1 MAAAAAA
8 QSETVGAKR
17 MLGRGEREGE
27 QGNAKRRAPLSY
39 CCTEPGVFDGKC
51 EVYSHELATQH
62 PQIARNREQQCY
74 RSENEC
80 TQKCTLFPRELVDVV
95 TSFVPEINFAIPL
108 DRKADEKIG
117 SFTAEEIR
125 FRSTVLANLHLLQTF
140 HKKDFKGAQNM
151 KSEEK
156 VAIRAKLAPYIK
168 TAEDIPYLL
177 AGNRPLARFQRVIT
191 LDQAFEFLMLYPGF
205 SGIMRL
211 QNELDNT
218 PFAIRMVRDA
228 LVWKRFLDTIAE
240 IQEMFPEIV
249 NDPRYHIALFHN
261 CVQNVTTD
269 KLVDVVVYLM
279 TQSQK
284 TFTVIEY
291 QNATTSVTGITQSAL
306 HKWILHPL
314 HKINLV
320 ENLRNFLAE
329 PANFVPTKDER
340 ADVFNLFEDF
350 NLRGTVDKLPLT
362 LALTLLYALLQQ
374 PYLFPILDVV
384 LELCLE
390 NPEYS
395 YRHFGMDLFKQIDI
409 LLKTYWPQYADRIA
423 DGTWHNYIS
432 NESKNSET
440 RLIALANGKEPD
452 ALQILLLSDDELLET
467 PISIAYRQAVTLSGM
482 ELFVNMIDERKLEW
496 LNTELQ
502 TEQDSLHN
510 LRQEGKI
517 EEKSLEGQK
526 SLIYKIQQEID
537 LILAKDV
544 KRTGGSSGIQIK
556 GILPIKF

>member
-1 MAAAAAA
+1 
-8 QSETVGAKR
+8 
-17 MLGRGEREGE
+17 
-27 QGNAKRRAPLSY
+27 
-39 CCTEPGVFDGKC
+39 
-51 EVYSHELATQH
+51 
-62 PQIARNREQQCY
+62 
-74 RSENEC
+74 
-80 TQKCTLFPRELVDVV
+80 LF
-95 TSFVPEINFAIPL
+95 
-108 DRKADEKIG
+108 
-117 SFTAEEIR
+117 
-125 FRSTVLANLHLLQTF
+125 QTF
-140 HKKDFKGAQNM
+140 HKKDFKVAQNM

-409 LLKTYWPQYADRIA
+409 LLKMYWPQYAARIA
-423 DGTWHNYIS
+423 DGTWQNYIS
-432 NESKNSET
+432 NESKNSEI